1 MPFVEVC
8 LSPALVSLHALPDKI
23 VVVTDILRATS
34 CMVTA
39 LAHGVARIRP
49 VRGVEECRAWQAKG
63 LLAAAERDGQKV
75 AGFDLDNSPFSYQ
88 NPALQGKEIVVSTTN
103 GTQAINSATEA
114 AEVLIGAFLNLQSI
128 TDYLLAQQR
137 DVLVLC
143 SAWKNRPSL
152 EDSLFAGAL
161 VAALQPA
168 YQVQDDA
175 ALMSARLYQ
184 EATPK
189 LLTTVQQGSHVQRLQ
204 KLGIEADIAFCLRHN
219 EYAVLPA
226 LRGDCIENIQ

>member
-8 LSPALVSLHALPDKI
+8 LSPALVPLHTLSDKI

-49 VRGVEECRAWQAKG
+49 VRSVEECRDWQAKG
-63 LLAAAERDGQKV
+63 FLAAAERDGQQV
-75 AGFDLDNSPFSYQ
+75 AGFGLANSPFSYQ

-103 GTQAINSATEA
+103 GTQAIKSATEA

-128 TDYLLAQQR
+128 ADYLLAQQR
-137 DVLVLC
+137 DVLLLC

-184 EATPK
+184 EAAPK
-189 LLTTVQQGSHVQRLQ
+189 LLATVQQGSHVQRLY
-204 KLGIEADIAFCLRHN
+204 KLGIEADIAFCLQHN
-219 EYAVLPA
+219 VYEVLPA
-226 LRGDCIENIQ
+226 LRGDCIEKI